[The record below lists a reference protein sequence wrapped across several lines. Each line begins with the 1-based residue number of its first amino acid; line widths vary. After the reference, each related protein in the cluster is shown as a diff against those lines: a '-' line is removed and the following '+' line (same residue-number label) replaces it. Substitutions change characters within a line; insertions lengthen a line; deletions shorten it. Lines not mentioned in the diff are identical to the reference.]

1 MHIIRGIAVA
11 FSTYSKNSD
20 ATICVERR
28 RHALQHVLFPW
39 IGAVIGAILWGWFRL
54 SALLGI
60 STLAFYSDISCA
72 PAYYH
77 RGLPCGWVYGY
88 HGCIAFVS
96 AQRAKTGNFKGFP
109 HWSFFCDQAGG
120 IRVDLCG
127 GSFPDCGLPCAGSV
141 LLWIFLSR
149 CLSGLSVVSF
159 RSAKTDGML
168 YHFASTAH
176 ERGVKGALYAQTLL
190 CVLFMLWLSLLAGI
204 LAVAA
209 AFAVFG
215 YYRWRSYRE
224 FGGITGDTVAG
235 YFLTLCEGA
244 MAVAAAVS
252 VLI

>member
-1 MHIIRGIAVA
+1 MHCIR
-11 FSTYSKNSD
+11 
-20 ATICVERR
+20 
-28 RHALQHVLFPW
+28 
-39 IGAVIGAILWGWFRL
+39 
-54 SALLGI
+54 I
-60 STLAFYSDISCA
+60 S
-72 PAYYH
+72 
-77 RGLPCGWVYGY
+77 
-88 HGCIAFVS
+88 
-96 AQRAKTGNFKGFP
+96 QRAKTGDSKGFP
-109 HWSFFCDQAGG
+109 HWRFFRDQAGG

-141 LLWIFLSR
+141 LLWIFPVPLPEWPER
-149 CLSGLSVVSF
+149 GLLPF
-159 RSAKTDGML
+159 RKNDGML

-224 FGGITGDTVAG
+224 FGGITGDTAG

-244 MAVAAAVS
+244 MAVAAACQC
-252 VLI
+252 

>member
-1 MHIIRGIAVA
+1 MA
-11 FSTYSKNSD
+11 
-20 ATICVERR
+20 
-28 RHALQHVLFPW
+28 
-39 IGAVIGAILWGWFRL
+39 
-54 SALLGI
+54 
-60 STLAFYSDISCA
+60 
-72 PAYYH
+72 
-77 RGLPCGWVYGY
+77 
-88 HGCIAFVS
+88 IAFVS

-109 HWSFFCDQAGG
+109 HWSFFRDQAGG
-120 IRVDLCG
+120 IRLIYVAALSQIVDYRALEVFCCG
-127 GSFPDCGLPCAGSV
+127 F
-141 LLWIFLSR
+141 FLSR

-224 FGGITGDTVAG
+224 FGGITGDTAG

>member
-11 FSTYSKNSD
+11 FSTYSKIPMPQFVWKEEDMRYSM
-20 ATICVERR
+20 CF
-28 RHALQHVLFPW
+28 FPW
-39 IGAVIGAILWGWFRL
+39 IGAVIGAILWALPLIITGGFHVDGFMDTMDALHSYQPRERKLEILKDSHIGAFSVIKLAEFGLIYVAAL
-54 SALLGI
+54 SQIVDYRALEV
-60 STLAFYSDISCA
+60 FC
-72 PAYYH
+72 
-77 RGLPCGWVYGY
+77 CG
-88 HGCIAFVS
+88 F
-96 AQRAKTGNFKGFP
+96 
-109 HWSFFCDQAGG
+109 
-120 IRVDLCG
+120 
-127 GSFPDCGLPCAGSV
+127 
-141 LLWIFLSR
+141 FLSR

-176 ERGVKGALYAQTLL
+176 ERGVKGALYVQTLL

-224 FGGITGDTVAG
+224 FGGITGDTAG

>member
-1 MHIIRGIAVA
+1 MLVFETIAVA
-11 FSTYSKNSD
+11 FAMFSAIPVPQPVWNDRNMRYALCAFPLVGVVLGLLWWCWGALCGVLDLPELLQAAGFCLLPPIVTGGIHLDGYADTSD
-20 ATICVERR
+20 ALAS
-28 RHALQHVLFPW
+28 HADPVRKQEILKDSH
-39 IGAVIGAILWGWFRL
+39 IGAFSVIKLAEFGLIYVAAL
-54 SALLGI
+54 SQIVDYRALKV
-60 STLAFYSDISCA
+60 FC
-72 PAYYH
+72 
-77 RGLPCGWVYGY
+77 CG
-88 HGCIAFVS
+88 F
-96 AQRAKTGNFKGFP
+96 
-109 HWSFFCDQAGG
+109 
-120 IRVDLCG
+120 
-127 GSFPDCGLPCAGSV
+127 
-141 LLWIFLSR
+141 FLSR

-224 FGGITGDTVAG
+224 FGGITGDTAG

>member
-1 MHIIRGIAVA
+1 M
-11 FSTYSKNSD
+11 
-20 ATICVERR
+20 E
-28 RHALQHVLFPW
+28 LF
-39 IGAVIGAILWGWFRL
+39 R
-54 SALLGI
+54 
-60 STLAFYSDISCA
+60 
-72 PAYYH
+72 
-77 RGLPCGWVYGY
+77 
-88 HGCIAFVS
+88 
-96 AQRAKTGNFKGFP
+96 
-109 HWSFFCDQAGG
+109 DQAGG

-141 LLWIFLSR
+141 LLWIFPVPLSEWPER
-149 CLSGLSVVSF
+149 GLLPFRKNGWDALS
-159 RSAKTDGML
+159 
-168 YHFASTAH
+168 FASTAH

-224 FGGITGDTVAG
+224 FGGITGDTAG

-252 VLI
+252 CLL

>member
-11 FSTYSKNSD
+11 FSTYSKIPMPQFVWKEEDMRYSM
-20 ATICVERR
+20 CF
-28 RHALQHVLFPW
+28 FPW
-39 IGAVIGAILWGWFRL
+39 IGAVIGAILWGMV
-54 SALLGI
+54 SVVCVIGNQYACI
-60 STLAFYSDISCA
+60 YSDISCA

-141 LLWIFLSR
+141 LLWIFPVPLPEWSERGLLPFRKNGWDALS
-149 CLSGLSVVSF
+149 
-159 RSAKTDGML
+159 
-168 YHFASTAH
+168 FASTAH

-224 FGGITGDTVAG
+224 FGGITGDTAG

>member
-11 FSTYSKNSD
+11 FSTYSKIPMPQFVWKEEDMRYSM
-20 ATICVERR
+20 CF
-28 RHALQHVLFPW
+28 FPW

-60 STLAFYSDISCA
+60 STLAFILISA
-72 PAYYH
+72 A
-77 RGLPCGWVYGY
+77 LPLIITGGFHVDGFMDTMDALHSYQPRERKLEILKDY
-88 HGCIAFVS
+88 
-96 AQRAKTGNFKGFP
+96 RALAVFCC
-109 HWSFFCDQAGG
+109 SF
-120 IRVDLCG
+120 
-127 GSFPDCGLPCAGSV
+127 
-141 LLWIFLSR
+141 FLSR

-224 FGGITGDTVAG
+224 FGGITGDTAG

>member
-1 MHIIRGIAVA
+1 MDTMDALHSYQPRERKLEILKDSHIGA
-11 FSTYSKNSD
+11 FSVIKLAEFGLIYV
-20 ATICVERR
+20 A
-28 RHALQHVLFPW
+28 ALSQIVDY
-39 IGAVIGAILWGWFRL
+39 R
-54 SALLGI
+54 ALKV
-60 STLAFYSDISCA
+60 FC
-72 PAYYH
+72 
-77 RGLPCGWVYGY
+77 CG
-88 HGCIAFVS
+88 F
-96 AQRAKTGNFKGFP
+96 
-109 HWSFFCDQAGG
+109 
-120 IRVDLCG
+120 
-127 GSFPDCGLPCAGSV
+127 
-141 LLWIFLSR
+141 FLSR

-168 YHFASTAH
+168 YHFSSTAH

-224 FGGITGDTVAG
+224 FGGITGDTAG